1 MIKNIN
7 IRFNLGKEEHR
18 KAWDYLQAMDK
29 SAEKSY
35 SKVMIKSLIRYF
47 ENADAENK
55 VELPETYWERLR
67 SEMEELLRVQ
77 GALFPM
83 RTESA
88 LPEGSNK
95 ELAEKAEDYLPE
107 ISEDVLD
114 TLEDLF

>member
-18 KAWDYLQAMDK
+18 KAWDYLQDRDK

-47 ENADAENK
+47 ENAENK
-55 VELPETYWERLR
+55 EELPESYWERLR
-67 SEMEELLRVQ
+67 SEMEELLREQ
-77 GALFPM
+77 GALFLAE
-83 RTESA
+83 TESA
-88 LPEGSNK
+88 LPEDSNK
-95 ELAEKAEDYLPE
+95 ELAEKADDYLPE

-114 TLEDLF
+114 ALEDLF